1 MHKLILSN
9 IDHVNK
15 LTSPKESQRIS
26 AESSALSVFTDF
38 QVKTPFT
45 TQPNTRPADAE
56 KLMLKAHVKMKII
69 VDANSNFLGILSLG
83 ELDEDK
89 IIRLVASGTPRNEIT
104 VADLMIPKAKLRAI
118 SYQNLRAA
126 SVQDVLDALIS
137 EGLQHCLV
145 VDNITQ
151 TIRGLISASDIAR
164 KMQIPLSLHKA
175 PSFAEIVKAVSSASV
190 RERHM
195 DVE

>member
-15 LTSPKESQRIS
+15 LTSPKESQRIT
-26 AESSALSVFTDF
+26 AESPALAVFTDF
-38 QVKTPFT
+38 QVTTPFT
-45 TQPNTRPADAE
+45 THPFTRPADAE
-56 KLMLKAHVKMKII
+56 KLMMQAHVKMKII
-69 VDANSNFLGILSLG
+69 IDAHNNFLGILSLG

-89 IIRLVASGTPRNEIT
+89 IIRLVASGIPRNEIT

-118 SYQNLRAA
+118 SYRDLSAA

-145 VDNITQ
+145 VDNSNQ

-164 KMQIPLSLHKA
+164 KMQIPISLQKA
-175 PSFAEIVKAVSSASV
+175 PSFAEIVSAISSAAA
-190 RERHM
+190 RGRHLET
-195 DVE
+195 D